1 MKSAPPAESKVPRH
15 VAVIMDGNGRWARQH
30 GKSHLAGHRAGAE
43 TVRRL
48 VEVCGNSDIDYLTLY
63 AFSTENWSRPPAEVN
78 GLMALL
84 DEFLRQRAAD
94 LHKNEIRLNMI
105 GDLER
110 LPADVRGTL
119 DRVMADTREHRRGTL
134 TLALSYG
141 ARDEITKAVRAI
153 AEEARNGSL
162 EPDAISEETVANHL
176 YTADL
181 PDPDLLIR
189 TAGEYRLSNFL
200 LWQLSY
206 AEFWITPTLWPDF
219 SKEEF
224 QQALRDYSSRQRRFG
239 GRPCL
244 NTE

>member
-1 MKSAPPAESKVPRH
+1 MKSAPSAESKFPRH

-30 GKSHLAGHRAGAE
+30 DKPHLAGHRAGAE

-48 VEVCGNSDIDYLTLY
+48 VEICGNSDIQYLTLY
-63 AFSTENWSRPPAEVN
+63 AFSTENWSRPAAEVK

-84 DEFLRQRAAD
+84 DEFLRQRAND
-94 LHKNEIRLNMI
+94 LHKNEIRLNVI
-105 GDLER
+105 GDLEQ
-110 LPADVRGTL
+110 LPAEVRRTL
-119 DRVMADTREHRRGTL
+119 DRVMEETSAHRRGTL

-141 ARDEITKAVRAI
+141 ARAEITTAVRAI
-153 AEEARNGSL
+153 AEEVRNGRLDSD
-162 EPDAISEETVANHL
+162 EISEQTVSAHL

-224 QQALRDYSSRQRRFG
+224 QQALRDYGSRQRRFG

-244 NTE
+244 NTD

>member
-1 MKSAPPAESKVPRH
+1 MKSAPSAESKFPRH

-30 GKSHLAGHRAGAE
+30 DKPHLAGHRAGAE

-48 VEVCGNSDIDYLTLY
+48 VEVCGNSDIQYLTLY
-63 AFSTENWSRPPAEVN
+63 AFSTENWSRPPAEVK

-84 DEFLRQRAAD
+84 DEFLRQRAND
-94 LHKNEIRLNMI
+94 LHKNEIRLNVI
-105 GDLER
+105 GDLEQ
-110 LPADVRGTL
+110 LPAEVRRTL
-119 DRVMADTREHRRGTL
+119 DRVMEETSAHRRGTL

-141 ARDEITKAVRAI
+141 ARAEITTAVRAI
-153 AEEARNGSL
+153 AEEVRNGRID
-162 EPDAISEETVANHL
+162 PDEISEQTVSAHL

-206 AEFWITPTLWPDF
+206 AEFWITATLWPDF

-224 QQALRDYSSRQRRFG
+224 QQALRDYGSRQRRFG

-244 NTE
+244 NTD

>member
-1 MKSAPPAESKVPRH
+1 MKSSPPAEPKVPRH

-30 GKSHLAGHRAGAE
+30 GKPHLAGHRAGAE

-48 VEVCGNSDIDYLTLY
+48 VEVCGDSDIQYLTLY
-63 AFSTENWSRPPAEVN
+63 AFSTENWSRPPAEVK
-78 GLMALL
+78 GLMTLL
-84 DEFLRQRAAD
+84 DEFLRRRADD
-94 LHKNEIRLNMI
+94 LHKNKICLNVI

-110 LPADVRGTL
+110 LPSEVRNTL
-119 DRVMADTREHRRGTL
+119 NRVTEDTRAYRKGTL

-141 ARDEITKAVRAI
+141 SRDEITKAVRAI
-153 AEEARNGSL
+153 AEKVRNGSL
-162 EPDAISEETVANHL
+162 DPDLISEQTVAAHL

-206 AEFWITPTLWPDF
+206 AEFWVTPTLWPDF

-224 QQALRDYSSRQRRFG
+224 LQALRDYGNRQRRFG
-239 GRPCL
+239 GRPCS
-244 NTE
+244 NTD